1 MTTLRMILQE
11 AAKRYKFENPYEDI
25 KVLKLDKPDIEPF
38 TIEEVWKFINGVR
51 KDYKNYYT
59 VRFFTG
65 MRTSEIDGL
74 TWEHVDFDRREIR
87 VRQAYVKGVIGKPKT
102 QESNRDIAMSP
113 WVYEA
118 LQAQYKVTHGRS
130 KFVF

>member
-1 MTTLRMILQE
+1 M
-11 AAKRYKFENPYEDI
+11 
-25 KVLKLDKPDIEPF
+25 
-38 TIEEVWKFINGVR
+38 
-51 KDYKNYYT
+51 
-59 VRFFTG
+59 
-65 MRTSEIDGL
+65 
-74 TWEHVDFDRREIR
+74 DFDRREIR

-130 KFVF
+130 KFVFCNREGEPLDYHNVNRKV